1 MCTAPALSLY
11 THLVLSRPPSSP
23 ARTRQDFGKSLR
35 HISFSWREINYNDEG
50 ECVGAQG
57 CEYGPSP
64 LFKGEF
70 TLPGE
75 QQEALLSPYAPPIAP
90 YRPIVLY
97 AKLCDTVC
105 SDSACGNK
113 MSHAGGY
120 RCVWCDRAHCAECVC
135 SCRCNVCG
143 SKHAVVDHFQ
153 QFWEK
158 EEMQC
163 RDCCKIVCPSCV
175 RQEFRDH
182 FDDHEAHI
190 RECSRCNTG
199 RCIQCVRKNG
209 DWMVCDRCD
218 GYICETCSSEFPFS
232 GEWKETCHD
241 CSRVMKEMALAAEE
255 GWL

>member
-1 MCTAPALSLY
+1 
-11 THLVLSRPPSSP
+11 
-23 ARTRQDFGKSLR
+23 
-35 HISFSWREINYNDEG
+35 
-50 ECVGAQG
+50 VGAQG
-57 CEYGPSP
+57 CAYGPSP

-75 QQEALLSPYAPPIAP
+75 QQEVLLSPHAPPIAP

-105 SDSACGNK
+105 FESACGNK

-143 SKHAVVDHFQ
+143 SKAADPDHLAEAV
-153 QFWEK
+153 
-158 EEMQC
+158 QC

-182 FDDHEAHI
+182 FEDHEAHI
-190 RECSRCNTG
+190 RKCSTCCTG

-209 DWMVCDRCD
+209 DWKVCNQCD
-218 GYICETCSSEFPFS
+218 DYVCGTCSSEFPFS
-232 GEWKETCHD
+232 ETSSMYDDETTCHE
-241 CSRVMKEMALAAEE
+241 CAIEMA
-255 GWL
+255 